1 MDPVMDTDMLRELA
15 AEVAEQ
21 MAQQREEIRR
31 DFAEQLA
38 TQIAAVQ
45 RSAAEQVAALSE
57 RLGET
62 TARLDLAQQELGTL
76 RASVA
81 DPLAAL
87 LLDADGVL
95 HLVQRNGERLTARL
109 PDVGVLVQTA
119 VEERAAALAATL
131 HNEMQ
136 ASVARTFELYCNAPA
151 WSESAVYT
159 EGQIVQTD
167 VGRTYRVRAGVRAA
181 LGRAPGDDV
190 ERWERLG
197 SGGFRVLKSRPEK
210 LAPGDW
216 FTEHDARFLHDG
228 STTILF
234 VPKAAK
240 VSDIERAVKGPHGLA
255 QAAQA
260 EIRDLAARVNGVA
273 GEVARSATAA
283 NDASEIGV
291 QALAQ
296 IERLSD
302 ALDALQRQIE
312 ELGGKAAGGKS

>member
-1 MDPVMDTDMLRELA
+1 MNTELLQA
-15 AEVAEQ
+15 LGAEVADQ
-21 MAQQREEIRR
+21 MDELREEIRR
-31 DFAEQLA
+31 DFAGQLAEQLA
-38 TQIAAVQ
+38 AIQRNYIEHANAFRERLAEADRQRETLQQEVAVL
-45 RSAAEQVAALSE
+45 RSQAGAAL
-57 RLGET
+57 L
-62 TARLDLAQQELGTL
+62 TA
-76 RASVA
+76 V
-81 DPLAAL
+81 

-95 HLVQRNGERLTARL
+95 HLVQRNGEQFTARL
-109 PDVGVLVQTA
+109 PDFDALVQ
-119 VEERAAALAATL
+119 RASNARFETMTETL
-131 HNEMQ
+131 RSEMH
-136 ASVARTFELYCNAPA
+136 ANVARTFELFCNAPA

-197 SGGFRVLKSRPEK
+197 TGGFRVLKSRPEK
-210 LAPGDW
+210 LAAGDM

-260 EIRDLAARVNGVA
+260 EVRDLATQMGNVA

-296 IERLSD
+296 VGQLRED
-302 ALDALQRQIE
+302 VDALQRRLD
-312 ELGGKAAGGKS
+312 ELGGASAGGAS